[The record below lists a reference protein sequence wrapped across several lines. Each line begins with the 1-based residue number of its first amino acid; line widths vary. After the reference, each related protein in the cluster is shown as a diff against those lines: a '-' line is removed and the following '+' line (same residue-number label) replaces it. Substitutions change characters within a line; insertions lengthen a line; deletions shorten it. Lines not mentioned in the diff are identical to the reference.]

1 MSEPGWIGA
10 VLAAARPR
18 AVGALMRHFR
28 DIDRAEDAFQEAC
41 LRALKAWPVNGPP
54 SDPTAWLIFVGR
66 NVAIDDI
73 RRTSRLRP
81 LTDDDD
87 SSVQPDMEGYL
98 DDRDYR
104 DDVLRLLFV
113 CCHPELPIS
122 DQLALALK
130 IVAGLSVQEIAR
142 AFLVA
147 PKAMEQRIT
156 RAKKRVGAAGL
167 PFETPSAAERSQRLE
182 AVSTMIYLMFN
193 EGYASAGGDAH
204 IRVALCDEAIRLLRL
219 LLGLFPGQSEAMG
232 LLALCLFQHS
242 RHRAR
247 LDGDGVLVSLED
259 QDRSLWDL
267 AAIKEGRV
275 LIEKALRKSSLGP
288 YQIQA
293 AIAGVHCAAP
303 SADDTDWH
311 EIDRLY
317 AALEEI
323 EPSPVVTLNRAV
335 AVSKAKG
342 AKAALAMIEPL
353 EQQLSGYFYF
363 HGTKAALLEEN
374 GQLDEART
382 AYQTASSLCSTSAE
396 MDLVRQRLDRLE
408 EKLSIAVGSGRSVAS

>member
-1 MSEPGWIGA
+1 MADTGWIGA
-10 VLAAARPR
+10 ALAAARPR

-41 LRALKAWPVNGPP
+41 VRALRAWPDNGPP
-54 SDPTAWLIFVGR
+54 ADPTAWLIFVGR
-66 NVAIDDI
+66 NVAIDDL
-73 RRTSRLRP
+73 RRTSRLGP
-81 LTDDDD
+81 LAEDHDVA
-87 SSVQPDMEGYL
+87 VQPDMEGYL

-113 CCHPELPIS
+113 CCHPDLS
-122 DQLALALK
+122 VTDQLALALK

-156 RAKKRVGAAGL
+156 RAKRRVGAAGL
-167 PFETPSAAERSQRLE
+167 PFETPSTAERTQRLA
-182 AVSTMIYLMFN
+182 AVTKMIYLMFN

-219 LLGLFPGQSEAMG
+219 LLGLFPGQSEVMG

-247 LDGDGVLVSLED
+247 LDRNGALVSLED
-259 QDRSLWDL
+259 QDRSLWDGV
-267 AAIKEGRV
+267 AIREGSV
-275 LIEKALRKSSLGP
+275 LIEKALRKASPGP

-293 AIAGVHCAAP
+293 AIAGVHCAAA
-303 SADDTDWH
+303 SAADTDWR

-317 AALEEI
+317 AALQEFD
-323 EPSPVVTLNRAV
+323 PSPVVTLNRAV
-335 AVSKAKG
+335 AVSKADG
-342 AKAALAMIEPL
+342 PAPALAMIEPL
-353 EQQLSGYFYF
+353 SQALDGYFYF
-363 HGTKAALLEEN
+363 HGARAALLEEI
-374 GQLDEART
+374 GRLDEARSAYET
-382 AYQTASSLCSTSAE
+382 ALTLCSNAVETA
-396 MDLVRQRLDRLE
+396 LVEKRLAG
-408 EKLSIAVGSGRSVAS
+408 LSKKIAVPVG